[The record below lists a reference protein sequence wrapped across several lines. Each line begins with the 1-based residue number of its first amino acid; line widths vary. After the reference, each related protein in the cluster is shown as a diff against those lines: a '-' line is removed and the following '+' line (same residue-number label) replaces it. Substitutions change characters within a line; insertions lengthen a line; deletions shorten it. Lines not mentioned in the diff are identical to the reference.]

1 MQKDRH
7 FAYKLYPEKTIKRID
22 SKVKLVGVEE
32 EMDAFTFLNVRFG
45 TSILLFLLI
54 LFLFDYGY
62 ILAPISTIFFYYG
75 SEKFALD
82 LKIKKRAKKLE
93 DEAIFFFEILCLT
106 LESNKHL
113 KGSLELTSQNIEG
126 ELSNE
131 FKKTLS
137 YLKLGKSF
145 TESLIMMKERIPSDP
160 INNMLLNLTESS
172 VFGNNITETL
182 NNQLDYL
189 REKKLLGIKAEI
201 NKLPT
206 KISVL
211 SVLFFIPIMLLIILS
226 PVLLDFLMG

>member
-7 FAYKLYPEKTIKRID
+7 CAYKLYPEKTIKRID

-145 TESLIMMKERIPSDP
+145 TESLIMMKERIPSDS